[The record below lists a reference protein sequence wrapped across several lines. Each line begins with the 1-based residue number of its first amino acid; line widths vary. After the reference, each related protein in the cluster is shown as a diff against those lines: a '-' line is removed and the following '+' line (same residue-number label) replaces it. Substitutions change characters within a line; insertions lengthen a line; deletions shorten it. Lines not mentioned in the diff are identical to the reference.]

1 MATIRTAIQ
10 IYDGM
15 TGPLQSMH
23 RAMNILINGFETMQ
37 RTSGNAIDTS
47 AIQEAR
53 EELARAGA
61 AFDEIEQNISRAD
74 DQQRRFNR
82 SVRDGSS
89 AADNLW
95 NKLKGIA
102 ITVGGLSAIK
112 NVVGISD
119 TLTSTNARLNL
130 LVDDGGSLA
139 ELERNVMA
147 SAQRSR
153 AAYFDTASA
162 VAKLGLNAGNAFDH
176 DINQVIAFMEQVN
189 KQFVIGGANAAEQSA
204 AMIQL
209 TQAMGAG
216 ALRGEELNSI
226 LDAAPGIARAI
237 EQYMGVAEG
246 SIKQYAEQ
254 GLVTAEV
261 VKNALFSIAD
271 ETNARFESMPMTWA
285 QIWNSMQNK
294 ALSVFTPILNRI
306 NEIGNS
312 QRFEQVSN
320 GIINSLAAVA
330 TMATFVF
337 DLLISG
343 GAFVVDNWSW
353 LAPIIYGV
361 AGALMVYYGAQL
373 AVNAITV
380 ISHGIHVAMAAAEM
394 IRLAVTGALTAA
406 TAAQTAAQYG
416 LNAAMYACPIVW
428 IMILIIAIIA
438 LFYAAVAAINKFAG
452 TSYSATGMICG
463 AFMVAAAFVGNLFVA
478 VINFVIDIFVV
489 LWNFIASF
497 ANFFAN
503 VFNDP
508 VGAVARLFFDLVDTV
523 LSLLQSLAS
532 AIDTI
537 FGSNLSGAVQG
548 WRDSLSGWVDSTFG
562 EGVEVMAKLSS
573 NDMHLGRFEYGAAR
587 DAGYNF
593 GQGIE
598 DKVSGLFN
606 FESKDPMGAGDNNPF
621 ANTIDGI
628 YNNTGDIADNT
639 KDTVDAIEF
648 SNEELELMRNIAERD
663 AINKFTTAE
672 IRVEMTNNNNISSE
686 MDLDGFINLLE
697 NKLVEAMA
705 VSAEGGHI

>member
-61 AFDEIEQNISRAD
+61 VFDEIEQNIRNAD
-74 DQQRRFNR
+74 ERQRGFNR

-89 AADNLW
+89 AADTLW
-95 NKLKGIA
+95 SKLKGIA

-112 NVVGISD
+112 NVIGISD

-147 SAQRSR
+147 SAQRAR
-153 AAYFDTASA
+153 AVYFDTASA

-226 LDAAPGIARAI
+226 LDAAPSIARAI

-261 VKNALFSIAD
+261 VKNALFSVAD
-271 ETNARFESMPMTWA
+271 ETNAKFESMPMTWA

-312 QRFEQVSN
+312 ERFQQVSN
-320 GIINSLAAVA
+320 GIIDSLAAIA

-343 GAFVVDNWSW
+343 GTFVVDNWSW
-353 LAPIIYGV
+353 LEPIIYGV
-361 AGALMVYYGAQL
+361 ATAYTVLHGAILIYNTVQGISNMLATISAARSAIKAGATIAEAAATTTATGAQ
-373 AVNAITV
+373 V
-380 ISHGIHVAMAAAEM
+380 
-394 IRLAVTGALTAA
+394 
-406 TAAQTAAQYG
+406 G
-416 LNAAMYACPIVW
+416 LNAALLACPITW
-428 IMILIIAIIA
+428 IILLIIALIA
-438 LFYAAVAAINKFAG
+438 IFYAAVAAVNKFAG
-452 TSYSATGMICG
+452 TSISATGIIAG
-463 AFMVAAAFVGNLFVA
+463 AFSVLAAFIMNSTIVPMQNGFA
-478 VINFVIDIFVV
+478 MIA
-489 LWNFIASF
+489 NFIG
-497 ANFFAN
+497 N

-508 VGAVARLFFDLVDTV
+508 VAAIKVLFFDMSLTV
-523 LSLLQSLAS
+523 IGYIKNLAKGIETLINKIPGIT
-532 AIDTI
+532 IDIT
-537 FGSNLSGAVQG
+537 SGLDEFYSRIERIQQNVK
-548 WRDSLSGWVDSTFG
+548 DKSGWV
-562 EGVEVMAKLSS
+562 
-573 NDMHLGRFEYGAAR
+573 EYVKKMDYVDYSYAASI
-587 DAGYNF
+587 GYNF

-598 DKVSGLFN
+598 DKVSGLFD
-606 FESKDPMGAGDNNPF
+606 FSTKDILGADDAF
-621 ANTIDGI
+621 ALGNTLDGI

-686 MDLDGFINLLE
+686 MDLDGVINLLE
-697 NKLVEAMA
+697 VKLLEAMTT
-705 VSAEGGHI
+705 SAEGGHI

>member
-61 AFDEIEQNISRAD
+61 AFDEIEQNIRNAD
-74 DQQRRFNR
+74 ERQRGFNR

-89 AADNLW
+89 AADTLW

-112 NVVGISD
+112 NVIGISD

-147 SAQRSR
+147 MSQRTRTS
-153 AAYFDTASA
+153 YFDTAAA

-271 ETNARFESMPMTWA
+271 ETNAKFESMPMTWA

-294 ALSVFTPILNRI
+294 ALSVFTPILNRV

-361 AGALMVYYGAQL
+361 ATAYTVLHGAILIYNTVQGISNMLATVSAARSAIKAGATIAEAAATTTATGAQ
-373 AVNAITV
+373 V
-380 ISHGIHVAMAAAEM
+380 
-394 IRLAVTGALTAA
+394 
-406 TAAQTAAQYG
+406 G
-416 LNAAMYACPIVW
+416 LNAALLACPITW
-428 IMILIIAIIA
+428 IILLIIALIAII
-438 LFYAAVAAINKFAG
+438 YVVVAAINKFAG
-452 TSYSATGMICG
+452 TSISATGIIAG
-463 AFMVAAAFVGNLFVA
+463 AFSVLGAFVMNNTIVPMQNGFA
-478 VINFVIDIFVV
+478 MIA
-489 LWNFIASF
+489 NFIG
-497 ANFFAN
+497 N

-508 VGAVARLFFDLVDTV
+508 VAAIKVLFFDM
-523 LSLLQSLAS
+523 SLIVIGYIKNLAKGIETLINKIPGIT
-532 AIDTI
+532 IDIT
-537 FGSNLSGAVQG
+537 SGLDEFYSRIERIQQNVK
-548 WRDSLSGWVDSTFG
+548 DKSGWV
-562 EGVEVMAKLSS
+562 
-573 NDMHLGRFEYGAAR
+573 EYVKKMDYVDYSYAASI
-587 DAGYNF
+587 GYKF

-598 DKVSGLFN
+598 DKISDLFN
-606 FESKDPMGAGDNNPF
+606 FELKDPLGAGDNNPF
-621 ANTIDGI
+621 ANTLDGI
-628 YNNTGDIADNT
+628 YNNTGDIANNT

-686 MDLDGFINLLE
+686 MDLDGFINVLE

>member
-1 MATIRTAIQ
+1 MANIRTAIQ

-61 AFDEIEQNISRAD
+61 VFDEIEQNISRAD

-95 NKLKGIA
+95 NKLKSIA

-312 QRFEQVSN
+312 QRFQQVSN
-320 GIINSLAAVA
+320 GIINSLAAIA

-343 GAFVVDNWSW
+343 GAFVADNWSW

-361 AGALMVYYGAQL
+361 AGALMVYHGAQL
-373 AVNAITV
+373 AVNTV
-380 ISHGIHVAMAAAEM
+380 TAISHGIHVAMAAAEM
-394 IRLAVTGALTAA
+394 IRLAVTGALTKA
-406 TAAQTAAQYG
+406 TAA
-416 LNAAMYACPIVW
+416 
-428 IMILIIAIIA
+428 
-438 LFYAAVAAINKFAG
+438 
-452 TSYSATGMICG
+452 
-463 AFMVAAAFVGNLFVA
+463 
-478 VINFVIDIFVV
+478 
-489 LWNFIASF
+489 
-497 ANFFAN
+497 
-503 VFNDP
+503 
-508 VGAVARLFFDLVDTV
+508 
-523 LSLLQSLAS
+523 
-532 AIDTI
+532 
-537 FGSNLSGAVQG
+537 
-548 WRDSLSGWVDSTFG
+548 
-562 EGVEVMAKLSS
+562 
-573 NDMHLGRFEYGAAR
+573 
-587 DAGYNF
+587 
-593 GQGIE
+593 
-598 DKVSGLFN
+598 
-606 FESKDPMGAGDNNPF
+606 
-621 ANTIDGI
+621 
-628 YNNTGDIADNT
+628 
-639 KDTVDAIEF
+639 
-648 SNEELELMRNIAERD
+648 
-663 AINKFTTAE
+663 
-672 IRVEMTNNNNISSE
+672 
-686 MDLDGFINLLE
+686 
-697 NKLVEAMA
+697 
-705 VSAEGGHI
+705 

>member
-61 AFDEIEQNISRAD
+61 VFDEIEQNISRAD

-89 AADNLW
+89 AADTLW

-271 ETNARFESMPMTWA
+271 ETNAKFESMPMTWA

-686 MDLDGFINLLE
+686 MDLDGFINVLE

>member
-1 MATIRTAIQ
+1 MATIRTAIR

-89 AADNLW
+89 AADTLW
-95 NKLKGIA
+95 NKLKGIV

-112 NVVGISD
+112 NVIGISD

-139 ELERNVMA
+139 ELEQKVMA

-153 AAYFDTASA
+153 AAYFDTAAA
-162 VAKLGLNAGNAFDH
+162 VSKLGLNAGNAFDH

-271 ETNARFESMPMTWA
+271 ETNAKFESMPMTWA

-343 GAFVVDNWSW
+343 GTFVVDNWSW

-361 AGALMVYYGAQL
+361 ATAYTVLHGAILIYNTVQGISNMLATVSAARSAIKAGATIAEAAATTTATGAQ
-373 AVNAITV
+373 V
-380 ISHGIHVAMAAAEM
+380 
-394 IRLAVTGALTAA
+394 
-406 TAAQTAAQYG
+406 G
-416 LNAAMYACPIVW
+416 LNAALLACPITW
-428 IMILIIAIIA
+428 IILLIIALIAII
-438 LFYAAVAAINKFAG
+438 YVVVAAVNKFAG
-452 TSYSATGMICG
+452 TSISATGIIAG
-463 AFMVAAAFVGNLFVA
+463 AFSVLGAFVMNNTIVPMQNGFA
-478 VINFVIDIFVV
+478 MIA
-489 LWNFIASF
+489 NFIG
-497 ANFFAN
+497 N

-508 VGAVARLFFDLVDTV
+508 VAAIKVLFFDMSLTV
-523 LSLLQSLAS
+523 IGYIKNLARGIETLINKIPGIN
-532 AIDTI
+532 IDIT
-537 FGSNLSGAVQG
+537 SGLDEFYSRIERIQQNVK
-548 WRDSLSGWVDSTFG
+548 DKSGWV
-562 EGVEVMAKLSS
+562 
-573 NDMHLGRFEYGAAR
+573 EYVKKMDYVDYSYAASI
-587 DAGYNF
+587 GYNF

-686 MDLDGFINLLE
+686 MDLDGVINLLE
-697 NKLVEAMA
+697 IKLVEAMA

>member
-89 AADNLW
+89 AADTLW

-112 NVVGISD
+112 NVIGISD

-130 LVDDGGSLA
+130 LVDDDGSLA

-189 KQFVIGGANAAEQSA
+189 KQFVIGGANVAEQSA

-271 ETNARFESMPMTWA
+271 ETNAKFESMPMTWA

-361 AGALMVYYGAQL
+361 ATAYTALHGAILIYNTVQGISNMLATISAARSAIKAGATIAEAAATTTATGAQ
-373 AVNAITV
+373 V
-380 ISHGIHVAMAAAEM
+380 
-394 IRLAVTGALTAA
+394 
-406 TAAQTAAQYG
+406 G
-416 LNAAMYACPIVW
+416 LNAALLACPITW
-428 IMILIIAIIA
+428 IILLIIALIA
-438 LFYAAVAAINKFAG
+438 IFYAAVAAVNKFAG
-452 TSYSATGMICG
+452 TSISATGIIAG
-463 AFMVAAAFVGNLFVA
+463 AFSVLAAFIMNSTIVPMQNGFA
-478 VINFVIDIFVV
+478 MIA
-489 LWNFIASF
+489 NFIG
-497 ANFFAN
+497 N

-508 VGAVARLFFDLVDTV
+508 VAAIKVLFFDMSLTV
-523 LSLLQSLAS
+523 IGYIKNLAKGIETLINKIPGIT
-532 AIDTI
+532 IDIT
-537 FGSNLSGAVQG
+537 SGLDEFYSRIERIQQNVK
-548 WRDSLSGWVDSTFG
+548 DKSGWV
-562 EGVEVMAKLSS
+562 
-573 NDMHLGRFEYGAAR
+573 EYVKKMDYVDYSYAASI
-587 DAGYNF
+587 GYNF

-598 DKVSGLFN
+598 DKVSGLFD
-606 FESKDPMGAGDNNPF
+606 FSTKDILGADDAF
-621 ANTIDGI
+621 ALGNTLDGI

-672 IRVEMTNNNNISSE
+672 IRVEMHNNNNISSE

-697 NKLVEAMA
+697 VKLLEAMTT
-705 VSAEGGHI
+705 SAEGGHI

>member
-61 AFDEIEQNISRAD
+61 AFDEIEQNIRNAD
-74 DQQRRFNR
+74 ERQRGFNR

-89 AADNLW
+89 AADTLW

-112 NVVGISD
+112 NVIGISD

-139 ELERNVMA
+139 ELEQKVMA

-271 ETNARFESMPMTWA
+271 ETNAKFESMPMTWA

-343 GAFVVDNWSW
+343 GTFVVDNWSW

-361 AGALMVYYGAQL
+361 ATAYTVLHGAILIYNTVQGISNMLATISAARSAIKAGATIAEAAATTTATGAQ
-373 AVNAITV
+373 V
-380 ISHGIHVAMAAAEM
+380 
-394 IRLAVTGALTAA
+394 
-406 TAAQTAAQYG
+406 G
-416 LNAAMYACPIVW
+416 LNAALLACPITW
-428 IMILIIAIIA
+428 IILLIIALIA
-438 LFYAAVAAINKFAG
+438 IFYAAVAAINKFAG
-452 TSYSATGMICG
+452 TSISATGIIAG
-463 AFMVAAAFVGNLFVA
+463 AFSVLAAFIMNSTIVPMQNGFA
-478 VINFVIDIFVV
+478 MIA
-489 LWNFIASF
+489 NFIG
-497 ANFFAN
+497 N

-508 VGAVARLFFDLVDTV
+508 VAAIKVLFFDM
-523 LSLLQSLAS
+523 SLIVIGYIKNLAKGIETLINKIPGIT
-532 AIDTI
+532 IDIT
-537 FGSNLSGAVQG
+537 SGLDEFYSRIERIQQNVK
-548 WRDSLSGWVDSTFG
+548 DKSGWVKNEKKMDYQYSG
-562 EGVEVMAKLSS
+562 E
-573 NDMHLGRFEYGAAR
+573 
-587 DAGYNF
+587 
-593 GQGIE
+593 
-598 DKVSGLFN
+598 
-606 FESKDPMGAGDNNPF
+606 
-621 ANTIDGI
+621 
-628 YNNTGDIADNT
+628 
-639 KDTVDAIEF
+639 
-648 SNEELELMRNIAERD
+648 
-663 AINKFTTAE
+663 
-672 IRVEMTNNNNISSE
+672 
-686 MDLDGFINLLE
+686 
-697 NKLVEAMA
+697 
-705 VSAEGGHI
+705 

>member
-1 MATIRTAIQ
+1 MATIRTAIR

-189 KQFVIGGANAAEQSA
+189 KQFVIGGASAVEQSN

-209 TQAMGAG
+209 TQAMAAG

-246 SIKQYAEQ
+246 SIKQYAEE
-254 GLVTAEV
+254 GLITAQV
-261 VKNALFSIAD
+261 VKNAMFWVAD

-285 QIWNSMQNK
+285 QVFSGFGNIMIQIFQPLLMFINWLANNIEIIAPAVVGLGAAFVVFQIAAHWTQIAAFAAGIYHGVVTLLSIGFG
-294 ALSVFTPILNRI
+294 ALTGSATA
-306 NEIGNS
+306 S
-312 QRFEQVSN
+312 S
-320 GIINSLAAVA
+320 AAVTAFNSALLANPIVWVIMIIMVFIGAIYAGVAAYNKFTKSSVSA
-330 TMATFVF
+330 TGIVAGVF
-337 DLLISG
+337 SVL
-343 GAFVVDNWSW
+343 GAFVMNNTIVPMQN
-353 LAPIIYGV
+353 GF
-361 AGALMVYYGAQL
+361 
-373 AVNAITV
+373 
-380 ISHGIHVAMAAAEM
+380 AM
-394 IRLAVTGALTAA
+394 
-406 TAAQTAAQYG
+406 
-416 LNAAMYACPIVW
+416 
-428 IMILIIAIIA
+428 IA
-438 LFYAAVAAINKFAG
+438 
-452 TSYSATGMICG
+452 
-463 AFMVAAAFVGNLFVA
+463 
-478 VINFVIDIFVV
+478 
-489 LWNFIASF
+489 NFIG
-497 ANFFAN
+497 N

-508 VGAVARLFFDLVDTV
+508 VAAIKVLFFDMSLTV
-523 LSLLQSLAS
+523 IGYIKNLAKGIETLINKIPGIN
-532 AIDTI
+532 IDIT
-537 FGSNLSGAVQG
+537 SGLDEFYSRIERIQQNVK
-548 WRDSLSGWVDSTFG
+548 DKSGWVEYVKKMDYVDYSYAASIGYKFG
-562 EGVEVMAKLSS
+562 E
-573 NDMHLGRFEYGAAR
+573 
-587 DAGYNF
+587 
-593 GQGIE
+593 GIE
-598 DKVSGLFN
+598 DKISNFFN
-606 FESKDPMGAGDNNPF
+606 PKIPDFNP
-621 ANTIDGI
+621 NTTPFDTSLLDGI

-672 IRVEMTNNNNISSE
+672 IRVEMTNHNNISSE
-686 MDLDGFINLLE
+686 MDLDGVINLLE
-697 NKLVEAMA
+697 IKLVEAMA